1 MSFEVIDTR
10 FMGIEQSVACH
21 RYEEV
26 LIDPGPAASIHHVID
41 ALGDVV
47 PTTCLLTHIHLDH
60 AGGTGALIEH
70 FPEMQVYIHEVGL
83 PHMVDPSRLLAS
95 AARVYGDELSKFGET
110 LPVPA
115 ENIHAIAEGDVVE
128 GFEALDTPGHSNHHM
143 AFFHLQTEM
152 AIVGDLVGQTVH
164 PFDVLLMSSPP
175 PEIDIEA
182 WIASIDK
189 LATHDPAPSTLGLA
203 HFGRVPDVIDQLD
216 AAKQEL
222 RRIAELGRD
231 GTEEEF
237 MQYQQAKLARVPADI
252 AEAIATALPL
262 DMNYAGLVRYW
273 DKKSAGTAELS

>member
-1 MSFEVIDTR
+1 
-10 FMGIEQSVACH
+10 MGIEQSVACH
-21 RYEEV
+21 RYKEV

-60 AGGTGALIEH
+60 AGGTGKLIEH
-70 FPEMQVYIHEVGL
+70 YPEMQVYIHEVGL
-83 PHMVDPSRLLAS
+83 PHMIDPSRLLAS
-95 AARVYGDELSKFGET
+95 AGRVYGDELVKFGET

-128 GFEALDTPGHSNHHM
+128 GFKALHTPGHSNHHM
-143 AFFHLQTEM
+143 TFFHLETEM
-152 AIVGDLVGQTVH
+152 AIVGDLVGQTIH
-164 PFDVLLMSSPP
+164 PFDILFMSSPP
-175 PEIDIEA
+175 PEVDIEA

-222 RRIAELGRD
+222 RRIADLARD
-231 GTEEEF
+231 GSEEEF
-237 MQYQQAKLARVPADI
+237 MDYQQAKLAKVPADI
-252 AEAIATALPL
+252 AEGIATALPL

-273 DKKSAGTAELS
+273 DKKNS